1 MKIDASFRS
10 RLKKKL
16 LTELATEQK
25 REVVVRSVL
34 PLTESQ
40 LKELVEAVPTLS
52 QAEIRNEIDASLIGG
67 LVLIDGSKI
76 IDMSIK
82 GSLQG
87 LVATLI

>member
-40 LKELVEAVPTLS
+40 LMELVEAVPSLA